1 MDEQQREE
9 KIRRWFEMWL
19 IQKDLE
25 MENIFDPQLHYME
38 SWGPEYH
45 GLPVL
50 QHWFWEWN
58 ARGKVLAW
66 EIRQFFHRENQTV
79 VEWYFHSQ
87 MKDGSEDEFDGVS
100 LIEWT
105 KEGKIRVLK
114 EFGCNRSRYNPYE
127 NGSKPVFRDEKVLW
141 F

>member
-25 MENIFDPQLHYME
+25 MENIFDPQLHYIE

-50 QHWFWEWN
+50 QHWF
-58 ARGKVLAW
+58 
-66 EIRQFFHRENQTV
+66 
-79 VEWYFHSQ
+79 
-87 MKDGSEDEFDGVS
+87 
-100 LIEWT
+100 
-105 KEGKIRVLK
+105 
-114 EFGCNRSRYNPYE
+114 
-127 NGSKPVFRDEKVLW
+127 
-141 F
+141 